1 MPKLDKEIKEL
12 GIFLEKYVNAMKDE
26 IEKCDEKLKTKN
38 IDDNQKSEIQKQK
51 QELEVKTQKVQPYLD
66 KVKIAENSDF
76 VELGQPKKYWGS
88 TEGLSKPLCERY
100 AFERDDEIITLDIV
114 KELNQKLKLD
124 SKDNFFVAKQSLEK
138 KETGG
143 AITIE
148 HDTEICPQRLLVEK
162 SNKGKIIG
170 TVSGAGT
177 GAAGG
182 AAAGAGL
189 MVLLSPYTFGLSLA
203 FTPAAATVGAIAGGI
218 GGGATGLTAGII
230 ADNISNAEMT
240 KMKGEISAFLEDY
253 KKMME
258 QISRDCQN
266 ETQKEHYDNETKELK
281 AYIES
286 NNNLWK

>member
-12 GIFLEKYVNAMKDE
+12 GIFLEKYVNTMKDE

-51 QELEVKTQKVQPYLD
+51 QELEAKIQKVQPYLD

-76 VELGQPKKYWGS
+76 
-88 TEGLSKPLCERY
+88 
-100 AFERDDEIITLDIV
+100 RDDEIITLDII

-138 KETGG
+138 KE
-143 AITIE
+143 
-148 HDTEICPQRLLVEK
+148 R
-162 SNKGKIIG
+162 
-170 TVSGAGT
+170 
-177 GAAGG
+177 
-182 AAAGAGL
+182 
-189 MVLLSPYTFGLSLA
+189 
-203 FTPAAATVGAIAGGI
+203 AIAGGI

-240 KMKGEISAFLEDY
+240 KMKGEISAFLEEY

-258 QISRDCQN
+258 QISHDCQN
-266 ETQKEHYDNETKELK
+266 ETQKEHYDNETKEANFRLGK
-281 AYIES
+281 LSKQTTTREYGLINKEINNAFLVES
-286 NNNLWK
+286 MGLNLQLEQEQQILTRQSRQEKTNFK